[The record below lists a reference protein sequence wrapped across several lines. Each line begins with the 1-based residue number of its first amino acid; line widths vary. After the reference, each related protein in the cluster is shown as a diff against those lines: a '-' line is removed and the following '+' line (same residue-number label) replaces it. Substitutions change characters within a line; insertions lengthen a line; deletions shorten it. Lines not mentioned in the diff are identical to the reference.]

1 MVFIADNNNLIP
13 LFVMF
18 RYNFMYLCHKSEDRL
33 HLNKTFSRKHE
44 SSVFGL
50 HYLCPTID

>member
-1 MVFIADNNNLIP
+1 
-13 LFVMF
+13 
-18 RYNFMYLCHKSEDRL
+18 MYLCHKSEDRL